1 MIANIE
7 AGWDQ
12 LASSEEEIAL
22 EWAWRQLKFQAE
34 VQWSREP
41 LLATERDG
49 LPVELGGVER
59 CVVPWSKW
67 E

>member
-1 MIANIE
+1 MSE
-7 AGWDQ
+7 
-12 LASSEEEIAL
+12 EEEIAL
-22 EWAWRQLKFQAE
+22 EQAWRQLKFQAE
-34 VQWSREP
+34 VQWSREQ

-49 LPVELGGVER
+49 LPVELGGVEQ